1 MKALRSLPSRP
12 LAALILTMTVGVFT
26 LSACDRQQERLDRVQ
41 DIAEGVS
48 DQVKELE
55 AGDQEEES
63 TEDGNDN

>member
-1 MKALRSLPSRP
+1 
-12 LAALILTMTVGVFT
+12 MTVGIST

>member
-1 MKALRSLPSRP
+1 MKTLRPLLSRP
-12 LAALILTMTVGVFT
+12 LVALLLAISASISL

-48 DQVKELE
+48 EQVSELE
-55 AGDQEEES
+55 ADENEES

>member
-1 MKALRSLPSRP
+1 
-12 LAALILTMTVGVFT
+12 MTVVST

-55 AGDQEEES
+55 AGDQEES
-63 TEDGNDN
+63 KEDGNDN

>member
-1 MKALRSLPSRP
+1 MKTLRSLPSRP
-12 LAALILTMTVGVFT
+12 LAALLLAISAGIPL

-48 DQVKELE
+48 EQVSELE
-55 AGDQEEES
+55 ADENEES